1 MDSIKLV
8 VWDLDETFWQGTLS
22 EEGITLN
29 EQHITIVKELT
40 NRGIINSIVS
50 KNDFEEAKDAL
61 QRAGI
66 WDSFIFPQIEWSPKG
81 PLIKNL
87 IEKCRLRD
95 VNVLFLDDNHLNL
108 EEARFY
114 NPGLH
119 VKPPEFIP
127 DLLAH
132 PALKGKD
139 DSSHSRL
146 KQYKILEKKDAERPT
161 FNSNE
166 EFLRAS
172 DIRVEIIT
180 GVEQHKARL
189 TELLNRT
196 NQLNFTK
203 KRVTEQE
210 TDQLIARNDLEMA
223 LIRVSDRYGDYGI
236 TGFYALHKTENQL
249 THFTFSC
256 RILNLGVVQYIYH
269 KLDRPAIDI
278 VPDVAEEPGSMTVDW
293 ITEKESIQKL
303 VPKKSASDGKSD
315 LTIMFKGSCD
325 LNTIF
330 WHLEKELPVDVIKE
344 VHFFNENNFPI
355 HTAHTQSIVDSI
367 NLSEINKSF
376 IVKNIPFYH
385 DRVYSNDVFKRKYD
399 LLILSVLNDYSQNIY
414 RHKLKDI
421 YISHG
426 SYIPSLTDEK
436 EHDYLIDFYSKKKWG
451 GITKEKLT
459 WISQNFEFVGRI
471 STKAFTENLR
481 FIRKNISSNIPII
494 FFNGAEIDSPA
505 PNEHE
510 AKDRHIV
517 MNAALENFI
526 ATSNNCYL
534 LDIRKIVFNN
544 EHITDLNRHYTR
556 ERYKIIEEELSK
568 MVNSLINVRITEPYS
583 ISKFVFEIKKQLL
596 QKNLVPAPVLK
607 AWRNLKSKED
617 L

>member
-1 MDSIKLV
+1 MITNLMFFNQQYLNFFVFSTPMDSIKLV

-29 EQHITIVKELT
+29 EEHITIVKELT

-50 KNDFEEAKDAL
+50 KNDFEHAKDAL
-61 QRAGI
+61 QKAGI

-87 IEKCRLRD
+87 IEKCQLRD
-95 VNVLFLDDNHLNL
+95 VNVLFLDDKHLNL

-172 DIRVEIIT
+172 NIRVEIIPD
-180 GVEQHKARL
+180 VELHKTRL

-236 TGFYALHKTENQL
+236 TGFYALHKTKNQL
-249 THFTFSC
+249 IHFTFSC
-256 RILNLGVVQYIYH
+256 RILNLGVVQHIYH
-269 KLDRPAIDI
+269 KLERPAIDI

-293 ITEKESIQKL
+293 IAEAGAFEKP
-303 VPKKSASDGKSD
+303 VPKKSVSDGKSD
-315 LTIMFKGSCD
+315 TTIMFKGSCD
-325 LNTIF
+325 LNSMF
-330 WHLEKELPVDVIKE
+330 WYLESELLVEVIKE
-344 VHFFNENNFPI
+344 FHFFNENNFPI
-355 HTAHTQSIVDSI
+355 HTSHTQSIVDSI
-367 NLSEINKSF
+367 KLNNANKSF
-376 IVKNIPFYH
+376 IVENIPFYH
-385 DRVYSNDVFKRKYD
+385 DMVYSNDVFKRKYD
-399 LLILSVLNDYSQNIY
+399 LLILSVLNDYSQNMY
-414 RHKLKDI
+414 RHKLKDF

-426 SYIPSLTDEK
+426 NYIPPITEK
-436 EHDYLIDFYSKKKWG
+436 KVHDYLI
-451 GITKEKLT
+451 
-459 WISQNFEFVGRI
+459 
-471 STKAFTENLR
+471 
-481 FIRKNISSNIPII
+481 
-494 FFNGAEIDSPA
+494 
-505 PNEHE
+505 
-510 AKDRHIV
+510 
-517 MNAALENFI
+517 
-526 ATSNNCYL
+526 
-534 LDIRKIVFNN
+534 
-544 EHITDLNRHYTR
+544 
-556 ERYKIIEEELSK
+556 
-568 MVNSLINVRITEPYS
+568 
-583 ISKFVFEIKKQLL
+583 KF
-596 QKNLVPAPVLK
+596 
-607 AWRNLKSKED
+607 
-617 L
+617 